1 MGPRSS
7 QEGSCELQIKG
18 AAKRVPDRNSDQPF
32 IDMHA
37 GQRQH
42 RGHDADDHE
51 WRQQHDQRAA
61 AREYAGTVDVR
72 QCPRRPQTE
81 MRPPVGISTKWINSW
96 MMTAAAAT
104 PVAAKNPAKPFMG
117 DPNGTVW
124 PSAIDQPMQT
134 STVATAPQPKAT
146 SHRLRSRPVG
156 GAPIL
161 ILVMMVVPRVSQ
173 AGQNSLICQMPPAP
187 RVAFAMLSSI
197 LPATYPPNIA
207 KEGWAGLRAAA
218 EKRIVPSVL
227 ASLLVEGAISD
238 TTDR

>member
-1 MGPRSS
+1 MFFN
-7 QEGSCELQIKG
+7 G
-18 AAKRVPDRNSDQPF
+18 AAVVAGGFLRTADQRRCQTRSRSNSDQPF

-72 QCPRRPQTE
+72 RCPRRPQTE

-134 STVATAPQPKAT
+134 STVATAPNPRPHPTDSGLGQWGA
-146 SHRLRSRPVG
+146 HR
-156 GAPIL
+156 
-161 ILVMMVVPRVSQ
+161 
-173 AGQNSLICQMPPAP
+173 
-187 RVAFAMLSSI
+187 F
-197 LPATYPPNIA
+197 
-207 KEGWAGLRAAA
+207 
-218 EKRIVPSVL
+218 
-227 ASLLVEGAISD
+227 
-238 TTDR
+238 